1 MPHLN
6 FTEVLTFSSEDP
18 NHPADNLLKSDTYLK
33 WKSQSGRN
41 ENQEY
46 VVLKL
51 EKLSSIRSLDIG
63 NENSAFIEVLVSR
76 EEGEFKVLLVAS
88 SFMSPLESRN
98 GTNPNR
104 VRMFGSDKLNKSIA
118 DQKWDRIKIICTQP
132 FIKNAQCGL
141 TFVKVYGPEE
151 KSTDDNRNKLGKFTI
166 LEDDDDDGPLSIGS
180 FFAKRKD
187 KESPPLTGAAAIRA
201 ASKMAAQSPEQ
212 TKILKRS
219 AEENSSN
226 APDIGFYQLKKRLK
240 ESQDTEKG
248 AQSPE
253 QTTKALKRSSEENSS
268 VDPNIALNQ
277 IKKKMKE
284 SIGKERSASPSSKSE
299 TENQNKKSEVKKS
312 SDSNST
318 SHRDKK
324 SDSSDTPN
332 SSKTPKKRV
341 TRSFNKLMH
350 DVVFVLSG
358 YQNPQRSN
366 LRDSLIEMGA
376 KYKNDW
382 GNDCTHLICAFRNT
396 PKFQSVKGK
405 GKIVTEKWVEDCY
418 KKKIRFPWRRYNLE
432 KNRSDESEDE
442 IWASE
447 ICPDSQN
454 GNERKSSDKL
464 SDTDEMHESEDT
476 DDEIQR
482 AVQKNKQTNDRGK
495 HPDKPKEEKTVKQDS
510 HYDKSADNKS
520 SSPKHTSDDEY
531 DADTDVDEDDKKDT
545 TDLPLPPLKN
555 IFKEK
560 VFFIYGSLDE
570 SKKKSLIRY
579 VTAFQGKVSTYMDE
593 EVTYVITDDSWDDN
607 FDNALEDNPNLQF
620 VKSQWIWKCCNS
632 EKMVPPQPF
641 LIVPKDES

>member
-6 FTEVLTFSSEDP
+6 FTEVLTFSSED
-18 NHPADNLLKSDTYLK
+18 LTIQQIIFSKSDTYLK
-33 WKSQSGRN
+33 WKSERGRN

-46 VVLKL
+46 VMLKL

-104 VRMFGSDKLNKSIA
+104 VRMFGSDKLNKPIA

-151 KSTDDNRNKLGKFTI
+151 KSTDDNKNKLGKFTI

-187 KESPPLTGAAAIRA
+187 KESSPLTGAAAIRA

-240 ESQDTEKG
+240 ESQDTEKR

-268 VDPNIALNQ
+268 VDPNIVLNQ

-299 TENQNKKSEVKKS
+299 TENQNKKTEVKKS

-318 SHRDKK
+318 RHRDKK
-324 SDSSDTPN
+324 SDSSAIPN

-350 DVVFVLSG
+350 DVVVRFEWLSK
-358 YQNPQRSN
+358 S
-366 LRDSLIEMGA
+366 
-376 KYKNDW
+376 
-382 GNDCTHLICAFRNT
+382 
-396 PKFQSVKGK
+396 PK
-405 GKIVTEKWVEDCY
+405 VESS
-418 KKKIRFPWRRYNLE
+418 RFP
-432 KNRSDESEDE
+432 
-442 IWASE
+442 
-447 ICPDSQN
+447 
-454 GNERKSSDKL
+454 
-464 SDTDEMHESEDT
+464 H
-476 DDEIQR
+476 
-482 AVQKNKQTNDRGK
+482 
-495 HPDKPKEEKTVKQDS
+495 
-510 HYDKSADNKS
+510 
-520 SSPKHTSDDEY
+520 
-531 DADTDVDEDDKKDT
+531 
-545 TDLPLPPLKN
+545 
-555 IFKEK
+555 
-560 VFFIYGSLDE
+560 
-570 SKKKSLIRY
+570 
-579 VTAFQGKVSTYMDE
+579 
-593 EVTYVITDDSWDDN
+593 
-607 FDNALEDNPNLQF
+607 
-620 VKSQWIWKCCNS
+620 
-632 EKMVPPQPF
+632 
-641 LIVPKDES
+641 